1 LYICSVFQIE
11 RGDKYT
17 EKMKMIKIEHGGRKQ
32 IMAALGV
39 TYPTVRAA
47 LNYECDTDICRKIRT
62 YAIRSLKGKV
72 LEY

>member
-1 LYICSVFQIE
+1 
-11 RGDKYT
+11 
-17 EKMKMIKIEHGGRKQ
+17 MKMIKIEHGGRKQ

-47 LNYECDTDICRKIRT
+47 LNYESDSDVAKRIRT
-62 YAIRSLKGKV
+62 YAIRSLKGRV

>member
-1 LYICSVFQIE
+1 
-11 RGDKYT
+11 
-17 EKMKMIKIEHGGRKQ
+17 MKMIKIEHGGRKQ
-32 IMAALGV
+32 IMKALDV